1 MSLSEKPSVSGRSKI
16 GCFVL
21 AFIVIGV
28 NAWLIV
34 GAAMG
39 NCAPDPDGTGCEND
53 ALIRWWMSP
62 GFLYVSMAI
71 MAFAGWRA
79 LKRRD

>member
-1 MSLSEKPSVSGRSKI
+1 MSFSEKPSVSGRSKI
-16 GCFVL
+16 GCLVL
-21 AFIVIGV
+21 AFILIGV

-39 NCAPDPDGTGCEND
+39 QCAPEPDGTGCEND

-62 GFLYVSMAI
+62 GFFYISMAI
-71 MAFAGWRA
+71 MAFAGWLA
-79 LKRRD
+79 LKRRN